1 MTSAQWLAHKRMIEY
16 SEYEMA
22 GAFEEAIKTSSIR
35 GLPSFMLIMR
45 EVPCQQGIPDFVALT
60 SATFISEHD
69 FSNLS
74 STECSSIVLSL
85 LKHKA
90 GRKRQYIKEKSNISD
105 ATLNRVLK
113 ELQNNGLICEKDGLY
128 YLSMNSVT
136 INDNVWAFEL
146 KLSNW
151 KRAMFQ
157 ALQNKAFANYSV
169 VVFPF
174 EREKVL
180 QQNISL
186 FDSLN
191 VGVLLFE
198 SKTKKSKWLKR
209 PRKEKSISKW
219 QTLFLLGKVAK
230 QHSQSIDL
238 GIPLEH
244 YHD

>member
-1 MTSAQWLAHKRMIEY
+1 MTEY

-22 GAFEEAIKTSSIR
+22 GAFEEAIKTTSIH
-35 GLPSFMLIMR
+35 GLPSFALIMR

-60 SATFISEHD
+60 SATFVSEYD

-113 ELQNNGLICEKDGLY
+113 ELQNNGLICERDGLY
-128 YLSMNSVT
+128 YLFMNSAAT
-136 INDNVWAFEL
+136 NDNVWAFEL

-191 VGVLLFE
+191 VGVLLFD

-230 QHSQSIDL
+230 QHSQSIEL
-238 GIPLEH
+238 GIPLEP